1 MVNELTTM
9 LYCHK
14 NVDYIQSI
22 YTRDAMLLGIEIV
35 AYLQDPSRIAGDF
48 RNGPLPNMRLG
59 FQEKVEAFEEL

>member
-14 NVDYIQSI
+14 NADYIQSI
-22 YTRDAMLLGIEIV
+22 YSRDAMLLGIEIV
-35 AYLQDPSRIAGDF
+35 AYLQDPSRIDGDF
-48 RNGPLPNMRLG
+48 RNPLPNIRLG